1 MAANQCRRCCRYTYN
16 TRVESSAGTSRA
28 ERTHTRLRTLTHAYA
43 RTLTHACLHM
53 NAYAR
58 TLTYVC
64 TLTHAYARTHAR
76 TLTHAHAC
84 KLAHARLRTHARSR
98 THAYV
103 YARLRTLTHAYAR
116 TITHA
121 HARSVWDRSIGFAYE
136 LYRAGAGS
144 HEAQMVDPF
153 RHGSA
158 SLRRDRRAPVGLA
171 CRPVPQR
178 SPLAIAVAPVGL
190 WANRFQPMQCAHP
203 VRELPPPCAGRAGP
217 GPPCGTSFTGLVR
230 SLVLTERASHR
241 CCGAWNES
249 G

>member
-1 MAANQCRRCCRYTYN
+1 MQARPTPEAEWLLTNAGAAAVTHTTHALRELCRD
-16 TRVESSAGTSRA
+16 EQS
-28 ERTHTRLRTLTHAYA
+28 RTHAHTLTHAYA
-43 RTLTHACLHM
+43 RLLTHA
-53 NAYAR
+53 R
-58 TLTYVC
+58 S
-64 TLTHAYARTHAR
+64 R

-84 KLAHARLRTHARSR
+84 KLAHARLRMHARSR